1 MNKEERNKK
10 AEKLAKDEL
19 CNSAC
24 LCPKIRAA
32 GACDSCAVL
41 ASLREYYAT
50 SVVGVL
56 DDYSWDEIAE
66 IAEGERPEEKFS
78 IGDEKTVTLYTG
90 EEVTFVILGFNH
102 DKLQKGGVAGI
113 TFGLKELMDG
123 RFEMNADDTNVGG
136 WRDSKMR
143 TVYMERIYKLLPDDL
158 RKHIKPVLKLT
169 SEGNCS
175 EAVWQDADKLFLFSE
190 KEVFGTTEYAAP
202 NEGKQYPYFKDEN
215 NRVKHRNGS
224 SAGIWWLRSP
234 YASYSNSF
242 CCVYG
247 GGIVN
252 SNSASSYSNG
262 VCFGFCV

>member
-66 IAEGERPEEKFS
+66 IAEGEKPEEKFS

-158 RKHIKPVLKLT
+158 RKHIKPALKLT
-169 SEGNCS
+169 SEGDCS
-175 EAVWQDADKLFLFSE
+175 DDVEQTVDKLFLFSE
-190 KEVFGTTEYAAP
+190 KEVFGSIEYAAS
-202 NEGKQYPYFKDEN
+202 NEGKQYQYFKDAN
-215 NRVKHRNGS
+215 NRVKHRNGT
-224 SAGIWWLRSP
+224 SADFWWLRSP
-234 YASYSNSF
+234 YATSSYFF
-242 CCVYG
+242 CCVYYYG
-247 GGIVN
+247 YVN
-252 SNSASSYSNG
+252 YGYASYSYG

>member
-1 MNKEERNKK
+1 MNKEERYKK
-10 AEKLAKDEL
+10 AEKLAKNEL
-19 CNSAC
+19 CNAAC

-50 SVVGVL
+50 AEVGIL

-66 IAEGERPEEKFS
+66 IAEGEKPEEKFS

-90 EEVTFVILGFNH
+90 EQVTFVILGFNH

-158 RKHIKPVLKLT
+158 RKHIKTTIKLT
-169 SEGNCS
+169 GEGDCS
-175 EAVWQDADKLFLFSE
+175 EDAEQTADKLFLFSE
-190 KEVFGTTEYAAP
+190 KEVFGETEYAVS
-202 NEGKQYPYFKDEN
+202 NEGKQYPYFKDAS
-215 NRVKHRNGS
+215 NRIKHRNGT
-224 SAGIWWLRSP
+224 SANTWWLRSP
-234 YASYSNSF
+234 YAS
-242 CCVYG
+242 
-247 GGIVN
+247 
-252 SNSASSYSNG
+252 SSYTFCYVGYNGNVYNGYASGSGG
-262 VCFGFCV
+262 VCFGFCL

>member
-1 MNKEERNKK
+1 MNKEERYKK

-19 CNSAC
+19 CNAAC

-41 ASLREYYAT
+41 ASLREYHAT
-50 SVVGVL
+50 SDVGIL
-56 DDYSWDEIAE
+56 DDYSWDEIAA
-66 IAEGERPEEKFS
+66 IAEGEKPEEKFS

-158 RKHIKPVLKLT
+158 RKHIKTTLKLT
-169 SEGNCS
+169 GEGDCS
-175 EAVWQDADKLFLFSE
+175 EDTEQTADKLFLFSE
-190 KEVFGTTEYAAP
+190 KEVFGTTEYAVS
-202 NEGKQYPYFKDEN
+202 NEGKQYPYFKEER
-215 NRVKHRNGS
+215 NRIKHRNGT
-224 SAGIWWLRSP
+224 SADIWWLRSP
-234 YASYSNSF
+234 YASNGNSF
-242 CCVYG
+242 CYVYISG
-247 GGIVN
+247 YVYYIT
-252 SNSASSYSNG
+252 ASISVG
-262 VCFGFCV
+262 VCFGFCL

>member
-1 MNKEERNKK
+1 MNKEERYKK

-19 CNSAC
+19 CNAAC

-50 SVVGVL
+50 AEVGIL
-56 DDYSWDEIAE
+56 DDYSWDEIAD
-66 IAEGERPEEKFS
+66 IAATGNAAEKFS

-102 DKLQKGGVAGI
+102 DKLQKGGLAGI

-123 RFEMNADDTNVGG
+123 RFEMNADDTNIGG

-158 RKHIKPVLKLT
+158 REHIKTAIKLT
-169 SEGNCS
+169 GEGDCS
-175 EAVWQDADKLFLFSE
+175 VDVEQTADKLFLFSE
-190 KEVFGTTEYAAP
+190 KEVFGETEYAVS
-202 NEGKQYPYFKDEN
+202 NEGKQYPYFKDASS
-215 NRVKHRNGS
+215 RIKHRNGT
-224 SAGIWWLRSP
+224 SANPWWLRSP
-234 YASYSNSF
+234 YASGSITF
-242 CCVYG
+242 CYVHAIGYANGYG
-247 GGIVN
+247 
-252 SNSASSYSNG
+252 ASYSGG
-262 VCFGFCV
+262 VCFGFCL